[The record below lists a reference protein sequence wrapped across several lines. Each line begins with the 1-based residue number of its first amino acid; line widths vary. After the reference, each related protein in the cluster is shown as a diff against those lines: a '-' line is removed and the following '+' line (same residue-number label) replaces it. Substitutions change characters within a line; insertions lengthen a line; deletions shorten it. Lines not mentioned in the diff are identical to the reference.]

1 MNVRRNPNSHDAP
14 SLYMRSMIRNAMNTY
29 RKLKKGSLVA
39 RLLMKGYV
47 EVELRLAPGSLVG
60 GRCPYPCSVRIALL
74 QYGTLDI
81 GEREEGRV
89 DKTGA
94 RNRAKVSLARGEIW
108 SLPSSFLLLRK
119 CSILNKCRY

>member
-47 EVELRLAPGSLVG
+47 EVELRLAPWPSRRRTL
-60 GRCPYPCSVRIALL
+60 PIPMCSVRIALL
-74 QYGTLDI
+74 VLFGTRGTLDI

-94 RNRAKVSLARGEIW
+94 RNRARFP
-108 SLPSSFLLLRK
+108 LPEAKSCLFPPPFYSFA
-119 CSILNKCRY
+119 NVAF